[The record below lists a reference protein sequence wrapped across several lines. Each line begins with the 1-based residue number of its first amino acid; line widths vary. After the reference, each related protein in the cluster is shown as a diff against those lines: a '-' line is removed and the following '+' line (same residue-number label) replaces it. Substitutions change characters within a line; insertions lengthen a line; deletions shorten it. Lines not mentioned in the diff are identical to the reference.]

1 VSPAVTELLDEAE
14 VGPASGP
21 NLFTDVVIASY
32 PSHTLAEAAVRR
44 LSNGGVPVTQI
55 SIVGRHFET
64 HEEVQGFYRPVDVA
78 LAGAGQGA
86 WYGGLFGLL
95 LGAFGFFVLPLV
107 GGLVIMG
114 PFAGLVAGA
123 IGGAGAGALLT
134 SLTELGVP
142 HDHALRL
149 QRRLQAGEFVVTV
162 HGSAA
167 ELALAHTLLAEPPTP
182 AQR

>member
-1 VSPAVTELLDEAE
+1 MSFPAAE
-14 VGPASGP
+14 ILEPS
-21 NLFTDVVIASY
+21 LFKDVAIASF
-32 PSHTLAEAAVRR
+32 SNHAVAEAAVRR
-44 LSNGGVPVTQI
+44 LSTGGVPVTQI

-64 HEEVQGFYRPVDVA
+64 HEDVQGFYRPVDVA

-107 GGLVIMG
+107 GGLVVMG
-114 PFAGLVAGA
+114 PLAGLVAGA

-134 SLTELGVP
+134 SLVGLGVP
-142 HDHALRL
+142 HDQALKY
-149 QRRLQAGEFVVTV
+149 QRRLQAGEFIVMV

-167 ELALAHTLLAEPPTP
+167 ELAQAHALLAEPPSP
-182 AQR
+182 VQS